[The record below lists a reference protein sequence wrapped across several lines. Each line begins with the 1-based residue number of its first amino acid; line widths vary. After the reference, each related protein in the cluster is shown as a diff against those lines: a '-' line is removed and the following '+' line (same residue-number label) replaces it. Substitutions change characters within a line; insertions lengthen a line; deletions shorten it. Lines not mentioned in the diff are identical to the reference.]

1 MPQKCPPSQRV
12 RRGIHMDDVFIERAS
27 GKIRLSVFRVLK
39 AEEPVQFG
47 MARPQNPRAQSVPSV
62 PRNAVPMKRTG
73 SPGLNSLWRTSSP
86 GEQAC

>member
-1 MPQKCPPSQRV
+1 
-12 RRGIHMDDVFIERAS
+12 MDDVFIERAS

-47 MARPQNPRAQSVPSV
+47 MAGPQNSRAPAVPSV